1 MVSLKDAGPL
11 FLMTIQMQHHL
22 EREPQQEDAVNHLE
36 LEKAFVRHD
45 LFNLFESVQCTF
57 NEKENIRTK
66 LISFQTNCPIIEL
79 TQVTKLSLDGRK

>member
-1 MVSLKDAGPL
+1 MVSLKVAGPL
-11 FLMTIQMQHHL
+11 FRMMIQMQHHL

-36 LEKAFVRHD
+36 LEKAFV
-45 LFNLFESVQCTF
+45 NLFESVQCTF